1 MSVRT
6 GGMMRHFLKG
16 LTAIIIFAWVLWDSG
31 SAPSFASSLK
41 STTFRVQGMSCGTCL
56 SAIRSELYKKQG
68 MVDLAADLEL
78 GLLRIDHRPPMNE
91 EAIVRALGAIGYPA
105 KVMKEP
111 VDVRGGNT
119 TTRGCS
125 GCDSNGCSAT
135 AASWRELFR
144 KLFGSG
150 AP

>member
-6 GGMMRHFLKG
+6 GSAMRYFLRG
-16 LTAIIIFAWVLWDSG
+16 LVVINILAWALWG
-31 SAPSFASSLK
+31 FGNTPSFAATMK
-41 STTFRVQGMSCGTCL
+41 STTFQVQGMSCGSCL
-56 SAIRSELYKKQG
+56 STIRSELFKKQG
-68 MVDLAADLEL
+68 MVDVTANLEQ
-78 GLLRIDHRPPMNE
+78 GLLRIDHRPPLNE
-91 EAIVRALGAIGYPA
+91 ESIVRVLGEIGYPA
-105 KVMKEP
+105 KSVKEP
-111 VDVRGGNT
+111 VNVKGGNT